1 MKLTHTNVSRPLPK
15 ELLTWLR
22 ASSQVEMDVKSSVT
36 QKVNSRAM
44 VSKVRKAIPRFQ
56 RVSTPMGSYL
66 TPMGSCLTPMGS
78 CLKWLGEADEE
89 VKGQARND
97 RRTETL
103 LHFPPLLSSQ
113 LTFIKC

>member
-22 ASSQVEMDVKSSVT
+22 ASSQVEVDVKSPVT

-44 VSKVRKAIPRFQ
+44 VSKVRKAIPHFQ
-56 RVSTPMGSYL
+56 RES

-78 CLKWLGEADEE
+78 CLTWLGEADEE

-97 RRTETL
+97 RWAETL